1 MLFKNRTEV
10 ILLVYGKGGHTAQM
24 DRFLKNQPEGF
35 QLNDYVA
42 LTNAKKPLTKCLDE
56 YFSIEAR
63 DKHSVFKNFF
73 IFFAYLFLSS
83 VQMLRITSKYKVKA
97 MISTGPGMAVVP
109 GLFCRLLGAKVIYF
123 ESWSRFSTPAIA
135 GRIMYR
141 ISHLFFIQHKSIQIH
156 YPKAIY
162 RGRL

>member
-1 MLFKNRTEV
+1 MFKKRPEV

-35 QLNDYVA
+35 HLSDYVV
-42 LTNAKKPLTKCLDE
+42 LTNAETPLTSCLGE

-63 DKHSVFKNFF
+63 DKHSIFKNFF
-73 IFFAYLFLSS
+73 IFFAYLFLSTI
-83 VQMLRITSKYKVKA
+83 QMIRIISKYKVKG

-109 GLFCRLLGAKVIYF
+109 GLFCRLLRAKVVYF

-135 GRIMYR
+135 GQVMYK
-141 ISHLFFIQHKSIQIH
+141 IAHLFFIQHKSIQMH
-156 YPKAIY
+156 YPKAVY
-162 RGRL
+162 MGRL